1 MILFFNHLFVDYFL
15 ARTTFYYF
23 FVFFRIFSR
32 FSRSFVHVFCLRC
45 LRGYPWQ
52 PEIDQ
57 TWKAAER
64 ENLKPNKAAGN
75 RRQNTY
81 VLWQGGVQHTCIMK
95 IWEAKRTVYIHIIWG
110 FWTKLRNT
118 YVLRVSPKKAKHT
131 IITQNNTFIRHTYF
145 IFLVQEAPKYVCMMT
160 SRG

>member
-81 VLWQGGVQHTCIMK
+81 VLWQGGVKHTCIMK
-95 IWEAKRTVYIHIIWG
+95 IWEAKHTITHTYYLRFLDQTSKYICVTC
-110 FWTKLRNT
+110 F
-118 YVLRVSPKKAKHT
+118 PKKSETHN
-131 IITQNNTFIRHTYF
+131 NNT
-145 IFLVQEAPKYVCMMT
+145 K
-160 SRG
+160 

>member
-1 MILFFNHLFVDYFL
+1 MTLFLSSVCRFFWLEPLFICFFCFFSKLLTHFEVFL
-15 ARTTFYYF
+15 P
-23 FVFFRIFSR
+23 FFR
-32 FSRSFVHVFCLRC
+32 LRC

-75 RRQNTY
+75 RRQYTY
-81 VLWQGGVQHTCIMK
+81 VLWQGGVKHTCIMK
-95 IWEAKRTVYIHIIWG
+95 IWEAKHTIYIRIIWG